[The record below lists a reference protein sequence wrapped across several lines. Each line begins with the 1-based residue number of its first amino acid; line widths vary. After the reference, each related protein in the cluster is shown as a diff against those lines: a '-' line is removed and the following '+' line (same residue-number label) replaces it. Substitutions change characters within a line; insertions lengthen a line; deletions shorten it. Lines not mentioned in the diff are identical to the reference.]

1 MAKEEK
7 SFLEKSID
15 QNINEILKEENP
27 TAEAVNALIK
37 VKEKEVGKDSEV
49 ELKTD
54 LTEDEIKIHT
64 VLGVLSNLIEMKPEE
79 FTKKCILS
87 SVIEKKERKSLSKD
101 RKSRLE
107 IVEVARHPDMTMGMP
122 PAGNESFIKRFF
134 TPQNIQINYRIR
146 G

>member
-1 MAKEEK
+1 MPKEK
-7 SFLEKSID
+7 SKLEKSID
-15 QNINEILKEENP
+15 ENINEILKEDNP

-37 VKEKEVGKDSEV
+37 VKDREAGKDSEV

-64 VLGVLSNLIEMKPEE
+64 VLGVLSNLMEMQPED

-87 SVIEKKERKSLSKD
+87 KVIEKKERKSLSKD

-107 IVEVARHPDMTMGMP
+107 IVEVARQPDMKMGMMGDV
-122 PAGNESFIKRFF
+122 GNESFIKRFF
-134 TPQNIQINYRIR
+134 TSKKDNT
-146 G
+146 